1 MALSFHTSLAK
12 GSKRKVKIL
21 GLNSYFR
28 RSYRGE
34 TGRGRFAPPLFQL
47 LYLESGFVSI
57 AYLTVANLARLGISV
72 HCQVSV
78 RSQYLVRL
86 LSQCWITGG
95 HTIHPPIEGLLPPT
109 GNEPIP
115 FQIQPPKQ
123 LDYRCMPLHP
133 ACHYNLIR
141 VNSVTDSCWG
151 LVLFLMEPIP
161 NPSFWVP
168 SSYKLNLEI
177 SC

>member
-34 TGRGRFAPPLFQL
+34 TGRGRFAPPFFSYFIQSQVLYPQL
-47 LYLESGFVSI
+47 TLQQLIQLDLESGFIVRFQLGPSI
-57 AYLTVANLARLGISV
+57 QSGSSPSARL
-72 HCQVSV
+72 QVVTQSTHLSKDCYAQLV
-78 RSQYLVRL
+78 LNPHRSEIR
-86 LSQCWITGG
+86 
-95 HTIHPPIEGLLPPT
+95 
-109 GNEPIP
+109 
-115 FQIQPPKQ
+115 PPKQ
-123 LDYRCMPLHP
+123 LDYRCMPLHL

-151 LVLFLMEPIP
+151 LVLFLLEPIP